1 MSVAEKDHVAAIKDA
16 VAFHGKPI
24 TIDGKVYKALIN
36 AGETAF
42 EASEFGLDNR
52 DEDIT
57 ATLVWQGKDP
67 DPKTPILYRGRKK
80 QIESLTRPSENV
92 LELSLTNR

>member
-1 MSVAEKDHVAAIKDA
+1 MSIAEKDHVAAIKDA
-16 VAFHGKPI
+16 IAFHGKQI
-24 TIDGKVYKALIN
+24 TIDGKAYKALIN

-42 EASEFGLDNR
+42 GTSDFGLDNR

-57 ATLVWQGKDP
+57 ATLIWQGKDP
-67 DPKTPILYRGRKK
+67 DPKTPVLYRGAKK
-80 QIESLTRPSENV
+80 KIDSLARPSESV